1 MKEFSCQFGDGDRLA
16 GIVTRPDT
24 PGRRAAFVLVT
35 AGLSPKSGPFRLYA
49 ELARRLSRD
58 GFLTLRFDLGGIG
71 DSRPEDTNDPLEKR
85 TGREIAAA
93 VDYLTAHHELD
104 DIILGGLCSGAEDSF
119 RAAELDARVTGVV
132 MMDPFAYKTSGWI
145 WRHLAYRA
153 TRRLLRALWIHR
165 PFVRSP
171 AARTTG
177 PKGRRPLVAYKYMDH
192 SESSRIL
199 RAVLKRRGHVHFV
212 YTGGAREVFNH
223 ERQLKAM
230 FREVEFDGLVTLDHV
245 PHVEHTQLLE
255 EDRRTLVEAIARRL
269 TWAGRPGG
277 EARARSDKPGAPGGP
292 WQTASR

>member
-1 MKEFSCQFGDGDRLA
+1 MVARLPFSLGARIGKPAEKFNEVLLKGDLSA
-16 GIVTRPDT
+16 LNVP
-24 PGRRAAFVLVT
+24 RR
-35 AGLSPKSGPFRLYA
+35 SRFRKPCA
-49 ELARRLSRD
+49 
-58 GFLTLRFDLGGIG
+58 
-71 DSRPEDTNDPLEKR
+71 N
-85 TGREIAAA
+85 
-93 VDYLTAHHELD
+93 V
-104 DIILGGLCSGAEDSF
+104 
-119 RAAELDARVTGVV
+119 
-132 MMDPFAYKTSGWI
+132 
-145 WRHLAYRA
+145 
-153 TRRLLRALWIHR
+153 IHR